1 MNPRKGP
8 AMTEKDPN
16 GTPPHHPGAKGDAG
30 KTRAGLVLGGFARAL
45 LEVSAV
51 GTFGATKYTP
61 DGWVSVP
68 NGIER
73 YTDAMHR
80 HLLAEATGERLDGDS
95 GLAHAAHAAWCAL
108 ARLDLML
115 RAGQEQSL
123 SVPYI
128 GPDRRACC
136 NDLSD
141 MVRAGKSVAPEDVG
155 ACGNVGREAC

>member
-1 MNPRKGP
+1 
-8 AMTEKDPN
+8 MTERDPY
-16 GTPPHHPGAKGDAG
+16 GTAANQPGAKLDAG

-51 GTFGATKYTP
+51 GTFGAKKYTP
-61 DGWVSVP
+61 HGWVSVP

-115 RAGQEQSL
+115 REGQAQS
-123 SVPYI
+123 SAVPYI
-128 GPDRRACC
+128 GPDRRACG
-136 NDLSD
+136 NDLDD
-141 MVRAGKSVAPEDVG
+141 MVRAGMGGTE
-155 ACGNVGREAC
+155 

>member
-1 MNPRKGP
+1 
-8 AMTEKDPN
+8 MTEKDPH
-16 GTPPHHPGAKGDAG
+16 GTPPHQPGAKLDAG

-51 GTFGATKYTP
+51 GTFGAAKYTAG
-61 DGWVSVP
+61 GWVSVP
-68 NGIER
+68 DGIER

-115 RAGQEQSL
+115 REGQEQPAA
-123 SVPYI
+123 VPYI
-128 GPDRRACC
+128 GPDRR
-136 NDLSD
+136 LS
-141 MVRAGKSVAPEDVG
+141 K
-155 ACGNVGREAC
+155 EASHG

>member
-1 MNPRKGP
+1 
-8 AMTEKDPN
+8 MTEKDPR
-16 GTPPHHPGAKGDAG
+16 GTPPHHPGAKLDAG

-61 DGWVSVP
+61 HGWASVP

-80 HLLAEATGERLDGDS
+80 HLLAEATGERLDCDS
-95 GLAHAAHAAWCAL
+95 GLAHAAHAARCAL

-128 GPDRRACC
+128 GPDRRACG
-136 NDLSD
+136 NDLGD
-141 MVRAGKSVAPEDVG
+141 MVRAGKSGMPEDFG
-155 ACGNVGREAC
+155 ACGNVGREACQ

>member
-8 AMTEKDPN
+8 EMTEKDPH
-16 GTPPHHPGAKGDAG
+16 GTPPHHPGAKLDAG

-61 DGWVSVP
+61 GGWVSVP

-80 HLLAEATGERLDGDS
+80 HLLAEATGEHLDADS

-115 RAGQEQSL
+115 REGHEQPAAAYRL
-123 SVPYI
+123 S
-128 GPDRRACC
+128 
-136 NDLSD
+136 
-141 MVRAGKSVAPEDVG
+141 K
-155 ACGNVGREAC
+155 EASHG